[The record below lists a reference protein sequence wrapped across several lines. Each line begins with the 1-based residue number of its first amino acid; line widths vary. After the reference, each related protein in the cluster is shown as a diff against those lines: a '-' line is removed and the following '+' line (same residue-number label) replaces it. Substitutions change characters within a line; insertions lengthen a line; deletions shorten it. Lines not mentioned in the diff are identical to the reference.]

1 MVNNTLRS
9 PGANAKK
16 ISKKK
21 RTNRERGGESR
32 VERNVWAL
40 ESINLT
46 GIEFIGNYFSRAYG
60 SFASIDDEDEG
71 ETVAR
76 GRVCNGGCE

>member
-1 MVNNTLRS
+1 MR
-9 PGANAKK
+9 KK

-21 RTNRERGGESR
+21 GTNRRGEGESR
-32 VERNVWAL
+32 VERDVWAF

>member
-1 MVNNTLRS
+1 MNNALRS

-16 ISKKK
+16 ISKK
-21 RTNRERGGESR
+21 REQTGEGGGESR
-32 VERNVWAL
+32 VERNVWAF

>member
-1 MVNNTLRS
+1 MRCVRREQMR
-9 PGANAKK
+9 KK

-21 RTNRERGGESR
+21 ENKQERGGESR
-32 VERNVWAL
+32 VERNVWAF

>member
-1 MVNNTLRS
+1 MNNALRS

-16 ISKKK
+16 ISKK
-21 RTNRERGGESR
+21 REQTGEEGGEESR
-32 VERNVWAL
+32 VERNVWAY

>member
-1 MVNNTLRS
+1 MVNNALRS

>member
-1 MVNNTLRS
+1 M
-9 PGANAKK
+9 
-16 ISKKK
+16 
-21 RTNRERGGESR
+21 
-32 VERNVWAL
+32 ERNVWAF

-60 SFASIDDEDEG
+60 PFASIDDEQDEG